1 MYFIGIDISKYK
13 HDCFIVSDTGE
24 VIFDVFTFQNTNQ
37 GFSEFLQR
45 LNILDSSQEKRIGF
59 ESTSHYSMNLKLFLE
74 KHGFSFMEIQP
85 ALISQHKKT
94 RSLRI
99 TKSDQI
105 DARAISS
112 WLMIAEYKPYPT
124 SFYHIFSLKSLT
136 RLRFSYIKQRTMHL
150 IKMTD
155 ILDLIFPEF
164 KSFFKDK
171 FSKTALHILEKYG
184 SPSRIA
190 SMRTTSYDELR
201 RISRGK
207 FSMQKFLELRKLAK
221 NTVGVTN
228 DILEIELASVIR
240 IFHQVDE
247 EIRHIENQIETLTLE
262 LNRPILTIK
271 GIGVQSAAVIISEY
285 GDISA
290 FSSPSKMLSYAGL
303 EPAYFQSGTYEHN
316 GHMVKR
322 GSSHLRCA
330 ILNCCLPLI
339 QFNMVFAQY
348 YAKKRAEGKP
358 HMVALTHVAKKLIR
372 VIFTLETTGQ
382 AFDENKLR

>member
-13 HDCFIVSDTGE
+13 HDCFIVSDAGE
-24 VIFDVFTFQNTNQ
+24 VIFDVFTFHNSNQ

-45 LNILDSSQEKRIGF
+45 LNTLDTSQEKRIGF

-74 KHGFSFMEIQP
+74 KHSFSFLEIQP

-94 RSLRI
+94 RSLRM
-99 TKSDQI
+99 TKSDSI
-105 DARAISS
+105 DARAITS

-155 ILDLIFPEF
+155 ILDLVFPEF
-164 KSFFKDK
+164 KPFFKDK

-190 SMRTTSYDELR
+190 SMRTTSYDELH

-221 NTVGVTN
+221 NTIGVTN
-228 DILEIELASVIR
+228 
-240 IFHQVDE
+240 
-247 EIRHIENQIETLTLE
+247 
-262 LNRPILTIK
+262 
-271 GIGVQSAAVIISEY
+271 
-285 GDISA
+285 
-290 FSSPSKMLSYAGL
+290 
-303 EPAYFQSGTYEHN
+303 
-316 GHMVKR
+316 
-322 GSSHLRCA
+322 
-330 ILNCCLPLI
+330 
-339 QFNMVFAQY
+339 
-348 YAKKRAEGKP
+348 
-358 HMVALTHVAKKLIR
+358 
-372 VIFTLETTGQ
+372 
-382 AFDENKLR
+382 

>member
-1 MYFIGIDISKYK
+1 MYFIGIDVSKYK

-74 KHGFSFMEIQP
+74 KHSFSFMEIQP

-105 DARAISS
+105 DARAITS

-164 KSFFKDK
+164 KPFFKDK

-207 FSMQKFLELRKLAK
+207 FSMQKFLELRELAK

-271 GIGVQSAAVIISEY
+271 GIGVQSAAIIISEY

-303 EPAYFQSGTYEHN
+303 EPGYFQSGTYEHN

-372 VIFTLETTGQ
+372 VIYALETTGQ
-382 AFDENKLR
+382 AFDESKLR

>member
-1 MYFIGIDISKYK
+1 MYFIGIDVSKYK

-74 KHGFSFMEIQP
+74 KHSFSFMEIQP

-105 DARAISS
+105 DARAITS

-164 KSFFKDK
+164 KPFFKDK

-207 FSMQKFLELRKLAK
+207 FSMQKFLELRELAK

-271 GIGVQSAAVIISEY
+271 GIGVQSAAIIISEY

-303 EPAYFQSGTYEHN
+303 EPGYFQSGTYEHN

-372 VIFTLETTGQ
+372 VIYALETTGQ
-382 AFDENKLR
+382 VFDESKLR

>member
-1 MYFIGIDISKYK
+1 MYFIGIDVSKYK
-13 HDCFIVSDTGE
+13 HDCFIVSNAGE
-24 VIFDVFTFQNTNQ
+24 VVFDVFTFQNSSQ

-45 LNILDSSQEKRIGF
+45 LNTLDSSQEKRIGF

-74 KHGFSFMEIQP
+74 KHSFSFMEVQP
-85 ALISQHKKT
+85 TLICQHKKT

-105 DARAISS
+105 DARAITS

-136 RLRFSYIKQRTMHL
+136 RLRFSYIKQRTMYL

-155 ILDLIFPEF
+155 ILDFIFPEF
-164 KSFFKDK
+164 KPFFKNK

-184 SPSRIA
+184 SPNKIA

-207 FSMQKFLELRKLAK
+207 FSMHKFLELRELSK

-228 DILEIELASVIR
+228 DILETELASVIR
-240 IFHQVDE
+240 LYHQIDE
-247 EIRHIENQIETLTLE
+247 EIQHIENQIETLTLE
-262 LNRPILTIK
+262 LNRPTLTIK
-271 GIGVQSAAVIISEY
+271 GIGIQSAAVIISEY

-303 EPAYFQSGTYEHN
+303 EPGYFQSGTSERN
-316 GHMVKR
+316 GHMVKH

-372 VIFTLETTGQ
+372 VIYALETTGQ
-382 AFDENKLR
+382 AFDESKLR

>member
-1 MYFIGIDISKYK
+1 MYFIGIDVSKYK

-74 KHGFSFMEIQP
+74 KHSFSFMEIQP

-105 DARAISS
+105 DARAITS

-164 KSFFKDK
+164 KPFFKDK

-207 FSMQKFLELRKLAK
+207 FSMQKFLELRELAK

-303 EPAYFQSGTYEHN
+303 EPGYFQSGTYEHN

-372 VIFTLETTGQ
+372 VIYALETTGQ
-382 AFDENKLR
+382 VFDESKLR